1 MPNMSSK
8 DNWKSQSFFVT
19 SFANK
24 YLIYV
29 FSSLSSRNETLPM
42 RFTEVCGNRGN
53 IIRRNIIRLINW
65 NRIYIGLFIYK
76 DLLLNK
82 S

>member
-1 MPNMSSK
+1 MYFLHC
-8 DNWKSQSFFVT
+8 Q
-19 SFANK
+19 
-24 YLIYV
+24 V
-29 FSSLSSRNETLPM
+29 FRPFRRNETLQM

>member
-1 MPNMSSK
+1 M
-8 DNWKSQSFFVT
+8 
-19 SFANK
+19 
-24 YLIYV
+24 YG
-29 FSSLSSRNETLPM
+29 RNETWQM
-42 RFTEVCGNRGN
+42 SFTKPCNKVCEK
-53 IIRRNIIRLINW
+53 IISKIIRLINW

>member
-29 FSSLSSRNETLPM
+29 FSSLSSVSSVSSKRN
-42 RFTEVCGNRGN
+42 FTNA
-53 IIRRNIIRLINW
+53 IH
-65 NRIYIGLFIYK
+65 
-76 DLLLNK
+76 
-82 S
+82 